1 MIKLTREQDEVLGSF
16 NKFNSITEKS
26 FMIELLFKDSGMLAE
41 TFNTDELK
49 LKVIQAILDG
59 EWEVGEEPLYYV
71 RNNKG
76 VALLRKVN
84 GEVETSMP
92 FAKFFVDDNK
102 KDFQLTKNE
111 VASYD
116 PRYLEFLEEVE

>member
-1 MIKLTREQDEVLGSF
+1 MIKLNKEEATILVPFDLDYDYQKARAIREI
-16 NKFNSITEKS
+16 NRYAIAN
-26 FMIELLFKDSGMLAE
+26 DSL
-41 TFNTDELK
+41 LK
-49 LKVIQAILDG
+49 LTKAILDG
-59 EWEVGEEPLYYV
+59 KWEVEEEPLYYV

-84 GEVETSMP
+84 GEVVTSLP
-92 FAKFFVDDNK
+92 FARFFTNNNE
-102 KDFQLTKNE
+102 DFQLTKHE